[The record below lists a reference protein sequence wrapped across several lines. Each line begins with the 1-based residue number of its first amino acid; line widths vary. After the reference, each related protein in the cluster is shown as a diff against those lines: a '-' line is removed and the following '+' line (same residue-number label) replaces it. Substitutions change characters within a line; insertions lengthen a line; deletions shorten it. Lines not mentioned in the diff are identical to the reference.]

1 MGEKQQQ
8 LTATMGK
15 GQNEGGFSEDQLQM
29 YKDCFKLMDI
39 NKDGQLDK
47 NDLRGAF
54 DNVGVLMSEGELD
67 GLLGEIGGACT
78 YDNMV
83 KMFQEKMAGDGNDSD
98 DLIVQAFKAYDNE
111 GKIDSKMFTHALMT
125 WGDKMTKAEIDDIF
139 GEFEIDEDYMIKS
152 KDVIGLFV
160 AVKEE
165 EKKEEAPPPVVEE
178 APAEEDEGEARR
190 RRRRRPLSKWLF
202 QYLNE
207 ASNNPGLPSA
217 SCTIVH
223 LSDGEPKQFL
233 RPTSARLSLHS

>member
-1 MGEKQQQ
+1 MG
-8 LTATMGK
+8 
-15 GQNEGGFSEDQLQM
+15 SEDQLQM

-39 NKDGQLDK
+39 NKDGTLDK

-78 YDNMV
+78 YGNMV

-98 DLIVQAFKAYDNE
+98 DLIVQAFKAYDQE

-125 WGDKMTKAEIDDIF
+125 WGDKMTK
-139 GEFEIDEDYMIKS
+139 FEIDEDYMIKS

-165 EKKEEAPPPVVEE
+165 EKKEEAPPPVEE
-178 APAEEDEGEARR
+178 AAPAEEDEGEA
-190 RRRRRPLSKWLF
+190 KKKKKKKKK
-202 QYLNE
+202 
-207 ASNNPGLPSA
+207 AA
-217 SCTIVH
+217 
-223 LSDGEPKQFL
+223 K
-233 RPTSARLSLHS
+233 